1 MLYAILYIYY
11 FNAMDYTIKESPFNS
26 LKHELESLGVRPSK
40 LNRYNDFYEMKHLV
54 DNLKE
59 RFFQDYKSAQVFTD

>member
-1 MLYAILYIYY
+1 
-11 FNAMDYTIKESPFNS
+11 MDYTIKETPFNGI
-26 LKHELESLGVRPSK
+26 KHELESLGVRPSK

-59 RFFQDYKSAQVFTD
+59 QHFRNYKSGQVFTD